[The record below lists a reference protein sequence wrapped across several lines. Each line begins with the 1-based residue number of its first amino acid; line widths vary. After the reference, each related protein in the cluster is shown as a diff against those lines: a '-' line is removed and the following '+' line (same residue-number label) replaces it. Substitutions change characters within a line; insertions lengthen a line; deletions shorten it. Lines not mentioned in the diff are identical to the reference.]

1 MQVVLF
7 CFETVLLLYSQEPKP
22 TEKPVVEQQPQTRLS
37 KPMGDNY
44 QDQPQNSRTQN
55 QPARI
60 GTGRTAKP
68 KKEIKDSDYR
78 LDLHGWITWFFYRWF
93 YRGFTAKSRQQRGV
107 RSEHQKVLPPRN
119 SPKVD
124 YIQTQNFTNKN
135 NSANQIAEMEKEIN
149 QLDIQ
154 DGVYKGGKS
163 SSNQNRQGSVPPRLQ
178 GGEQKG
184 PKRYSS
190 MRQRSLPEAA
200 TPPAPAGFSFYPN
213 GLHLLFCVVLRLIS
227 FLVDYNSTAPPPA
240 TQQPILPPPP
250 QLVAPQVPVTATAAP
265 PILQVVLTNKN

>member
-1 MQVVLF
+1 MLPIFTLF
-7 CFETVLLLYSQEPKP
+7 
-22 TEKPVVEQQPQTRLS
+22 
-37 KPMGDNY
+37 
-44 QDQPQNSRTQN
+44 
-55 QPARI
+55 
-60 GTGRTAKP
+60 
-68 KKEIKDSDYR
+68 
-78 LDLHGWITWFFYRWF
+78 H
-93 YRGFTAKSRQQRGV
+93 RGFTAKSRQQRGV

-154 DGVYKGGKS
+154 DGVYKGGKNAP
-163 SSNQNRQGSVPPRLQ
+163 SNQNRQGSVPPRLQ

-200 TPPAPAGFSFYPN
+200 TPPAPGGFSFYPN
-213 GLHLLFCVVLRLIS
+213 GLHSLFFFLGLFLMLLSFAGRLQFNGS
-227 FLVDYNSTAPPPA
+227 TSGHPTANSAASTATGGTSSA
-240 TQQPILPPPP
+240 RHCHCSSAHFTG
-250 QLVAPQVPVTATAAP
+250 
-265 PILQVVLTNKN
+265 

>member
-1 MQVVLF
+1 MWW
-7 CFETVLLLYSQEPKP
+7 LYRQDPKP
-22 TEKPVVEQQPQTRLS
+22 TVEQQPQTRLS
-37 KPMGDNY
+37 NPKPMVDNY
-44 QDQPQNSRTQN
+44 QEQPQNSRTQN

-60 GTGRTAKP
+60 GTGRTVKP

-78 LDLHGWITWFFYRWF
+78 LGSITQTVLPISTLFH
-93 YRGFTAKSRQQRGV
+93 RGFTAKSRQQRGV

-119 SPKVD
+119 SPQVD
-124 YIQTQNFTNKN
+124 FIQTQNFTNKN

-154 DGVYKGGKS
+154 DGVYKGGKNAPS
-163 SSNQNRQGSVPPRLQ
+163 STNQNRQGSVPPRLQ

-200 TPPAPAGFSFYPN
+200 TPPGGFSFYPN
-213 GLHLLFCVVLRLIS
+213 GLHSWF
-227 FLVDYNSTAPPPA
+227 F
-240 TQQPILPPPP
+240 
-250 QLVAPQVPVTATAAP
+250 
-265 PILQVVLTNKN
+265 